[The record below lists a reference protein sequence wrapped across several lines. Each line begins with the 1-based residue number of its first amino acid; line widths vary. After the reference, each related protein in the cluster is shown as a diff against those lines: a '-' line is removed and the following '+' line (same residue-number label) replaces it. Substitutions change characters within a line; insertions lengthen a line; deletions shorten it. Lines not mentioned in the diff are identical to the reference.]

1 MTSSSFLLVESRF
14 PRRPPALCF
23 RAPFRFPF
31 FCWCSSALIESSSSS
46 SKYSFETT
54 RQMTKTKK
62 KKWGAVLLG
71 FLQTLRD
78 KTKHFLKQKR
88 RINNNMDEL
97 THMCWALLFLFFSP
111 IFFRFL
117 LWKKTPTPN
126 CEERDSLQKEAR
138 KKKRGNSRHTLCTR
152 DTAETRR
159 PRARTRRKIT
169 HIEFIRIRFF
179 PRA

>member
-14 PRRPPALCF
+14 PRRPPALWG

-117 LWKKTPTPN
+117 LFEKRRPLPIVRREIH
-126 CEERDSLQKEAR
+126 CR
-138 KKKRGNSRHTLCTR
+138 KKREKKREAIR
-152 DTAETRR
+152 DTHIVRATRQR
-159 PRARTRRKIT
+159 RDAHAREHGVKLHT
-169 HIEFIRIRFF
+169 
-179 PRA
+179 

>member
-14 PRRPPALCF
+14 PRCPPALCF

-46 SKYSFETT
+46 KYSFETT

-71 FLQTLRD
+71 SLQTLRD
-78 KTKHFLKQKR
+78 KTKQKR

-111 IFFRFL
+111 IFPVFF
-117 LWKKTPTPN
+117 
-126 CEERDSLQKEAR
+126 CEKRRPLPIVRREIHCR
-138 KKKRGNSRHTLCTR
+138 KKREKKREAIR
-152 DTAETRR
+152 DTHCVRATRQR
-159 PRARTRRKIT
+159 RDAHAREHGVKLHT
-169 HIEFIRIRFF
+169 
-179 PRA
+179 

>member
-46 SKYSFETT
+46 KYSFETT

-71 FLQTLRD
+71 SLQTLRD
-78 KTKHFLKQKR
+78 KTKQKR

-97 THMCWALLFLFFSP
+97 THMCWALLFLFFFLPFFSVFFCFEKRRPLP
-111 IFFRFL
+111 IVRREIH
-117 LWKKTPTPN
+117 
-126 CEERDSLQKEAR
+126 CR
-138 KKKRGNSRHTLCTR
+138 KKREKKREAIR
-152 DTAETRR
+152 DTHCVRATRQR
-159 PRARTRRKIT
+159 RDAHAREHGVKLHT
-169 HIEFIRIRFF
+169 
-179 PRA
+179 

>member
-46 SKYSFETT
+46 KYSFETT

-71 FLQTLRD
+71 SFLQTLRD
-78 KTKHFLKQKR
+78 KTKQKR

-97 THMCWALLFLFFSP
+97 THMCWALLFLFFFLP
-111 IFFRFL
+111 VFFPVFF
-117 LWKKTPTPN
+117 
-126 CEERDSLQKEAR
+126 CEKRRGPLPKIVRRERDSLQKEAR
-138 KKKRGNSRHTLCTR
+138 KKKERQF
-152 DTAETRR
+152 A
-159 PRARTRRKIT
+159 T
-169 HIEFIRIRFF
+169 HIVYARHGRDAT
-179 PRA
+179 PTRANTA